1 MQLATPPATALQRA
15 AHSLRWFW
23 RSLGVLLC
31 VVLGAAWA
39 APALAQT
46 FSEPQTLH
54 VTVGKSEAFHLP
66 DGVTKIVVAQPETA
80 KVDQAGPGSLYVMG
94 REVGAT
100 NLLIYADDPDAPQ
113 VLNVEVGYDAAQ
125 LESDLHAA
133 LPDEK
138 IQVQTLSGGLLLRG
152 DVSNPLAEVTA
163 LRLAERAAPDGVV
176 SLLNVRP
183 SQVLIEVQLVETTS
197 ETLRDLG
204 LNLDVAGSGFA
215 VASGNGLVGAEAA
228 QSIAT
233 LGGRFAGLSLNGAL
247 AALERHGEARMLAQP
262 RLLALSGEK
271 ASFQAGGEFPFPVPG
286 ARGDIT
292 VEFRPY
298 GTALAFLP
306 TVQTNG
312 LIRLV
317 LESEVS
323 SLDPRNSL
331 RIAGITVPA
340 LSTRRVASTVELRD
354 GQSLIVGGLYGERT
368 DNHLRQSPGLGDLP
382 LVGGLFRADLRRTQ
396 RTELAMI
403 VTVHLVQGSDA
414 TVLVPTSEV
423 VAAEPAHAVEPPA
436 RARGLLRG
444 WIAASP
450 LATKV
455 AARVESLARAGLA
468 LPNRAWVF
476 AKALS
481 RRVVGQTPKALA
493 TI

>member
-1 MQLATPPATALQRA
+1 M
-15 AHSLRWFW
+15 
-23 RSLGVLLC
+23 GVLLC
-31 VVLGAAWA
+31 VMLSLAWA
-39 APALAQT
+39 SPALAET
-46 FSEPQTLH
+46 ASAPQTLY
-54 VTVGKSEAFHLP
+54 VTVGKSEAFRLP
-66 DGVTKIVVAQPETA
+66 DGITKIVVAQPETA

-100 NLLIYADDPDAPQ
+100 NLLIYADDPDVPQ

-125 LESDLHAA
+125 LETDLRAA
-133 LPDEK
+133 LPGEN
-138 IQVQTLSGGLLLRG
+138 IYVQTLSGGLLLKG
-152 DVSNPLAEVTA
+152 DVSSPLAEATA
-163 LRLAERAAPDGVV
+163 LGLAERAAPDGIV

-204 LNLDVAGSGFA
+204 LNLDVVGSG
-215 VASGNGLVGAEAA
+215 VALGTGNGLVGAEGA

-247 AALERHGEARMLAQP
+247 ATLERRGEARMLAQP
-262 RLLALSGEK
+262 RLLTLSGEQ
-271 ASFQAGGEFPFPVPG
+271 ASFRAGGEFPFPVPG

-298 GTALAFLP
+298 GTALTFLP
-306 TVQTNG
+306 TVQSNG
-312 LIRLV
+312 LIRIA

-323 SLDPRNSL
+323 ALDARNSL
-331 RIAGITVPA
+331 RIAGINVPS
-340 LSTRRVASTVELRD
+340 LSTRRVASTLELRD
-354 GQSLIVGGLYGERT
+354 GQSLIVAGLYGTRT
-368 DNHLRQSPGLGDLP
+368 DDQVRQSPGLGDLP

-414 TVLVPTSEV
+414 TVLVPTSDLT
-423 VAAEPAHAVEPPA
+423 AEPTKAIEPPTKS
-436 RARGLLRG
+436 RSPLRR
-444 WIAASP
+444 WITASP
-450 LATKV
+450 LAAKV
-455 AARVESLARAGLA
+455 VARAEGLTQMGLS
-468 LPNRAWVF
+468 LPKRAWVF

-481 RRVVGQTPKALA
+481 RRVLGDPHRALA